1 MQTLPTDTTILCD
14 EYPPRG
20 DIEPVHA
27 TLEERHNGLSKRRE
41 LVTITVTQEDFR
53 RLKASGGSWP
63 DQLIMAL
70 RRYLHIREE
79 DRWRTQMNAAGWHR
93 GHVIS
98 FPCAIPKT
106 LSDEIRNLGGRFDT
120 HTIEAVRLFCLGK
133 GDTSNNISQ
142 EIYSGPTWQRS
153 LWSAAFGAF
162 SLLLSRL
169 LGQPSLS

>member
-1 MQTLPTDTTILCD
+1 MQTLPSDTTVLRD
-14 EYPPRG
+14 GSQPRG
-20 DIEPVHA
+20 DIDPMHA
-27 TLEERHNGLSKRRE
+27 TLEERRNGSLKRRE

-53 RLKASGGSWP
+53 RLKDSGGSRA
-63 DQLIMAL
+63 DQLIIAL
-70 RRYLHIREE
+70 RRYLHIRGE
-79 DRWRTQMNAAGWHR
+79 DRRRTQINAAGWHR
-93 GHVIS
+93 ERVTS

-142 EIYSGPTWQRS
+142 ETHSGPTWHRT
-153 LWSAAFGAF
+153 LLSAAFGAF